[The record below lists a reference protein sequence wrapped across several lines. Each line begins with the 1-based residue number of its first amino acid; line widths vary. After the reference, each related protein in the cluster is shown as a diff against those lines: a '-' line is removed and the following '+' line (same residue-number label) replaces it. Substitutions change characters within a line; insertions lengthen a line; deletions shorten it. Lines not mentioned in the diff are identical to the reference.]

1 MNPVVANRYVLN
13 TAPSPPTLTTVQ
25 RTTMKNCELE
35 TGVRC
40 SILFEVFCA
49 FGKMCQAPSG
59 ALCAFLEEFPP
70 FLQLSPMYMTVL
82 TYDTTHD
89 MSHIVNDTLEH

>member
-1 MNPVVANRYVLN
+1 MR
-13 TAPSPPTLTTVQ
+13 
-25 RTTMKNCELE
+25 NCDPE

-49 FGKMCQAPSG
+49 LGKLCLAPSG

-70 FLQLSPMYMTVL
+70 FLQLSPMIYMTVL

-89 MSHIVNDTLEH
+89 MGHILVNDTVEH